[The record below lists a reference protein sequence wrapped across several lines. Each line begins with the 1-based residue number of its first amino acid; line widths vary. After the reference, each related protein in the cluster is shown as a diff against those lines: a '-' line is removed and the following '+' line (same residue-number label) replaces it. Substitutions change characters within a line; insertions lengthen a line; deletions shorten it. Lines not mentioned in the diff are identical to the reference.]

1 MKKKNYF
8 VSYTDYIQNDIY
20 ETDEEVNGTSVFK
33 TFSQAKSRLIKILK
47 SEMEEI
53 KYRIEQVKD
62 KTKENN
68 F

>member
-8 VSYTDYIQNDIY
+8 VSYTDYLQNDIY